1 MMTMPQSPVSGMP
14 STPGNATAYPGNAPV
29 YSGNAPVYSGTVP
42 GTDYADMQPAPQVAA
57 PPGRG
62 LGVASTCLG
71 VIGSILC
78 AIGLFAGVAAVLAS
92 TGDSLEWALAPIG
105 FFLTVAMF
113 YILGGIMNIIGLVL
127 GKAGRKRAQ
136 DPRYAKACTVGIW
149 LNAVPMI
156 VFLVAEIFAVL
167 WLIGAN

>member
-14 STPGNATAYPGNAPV
+14 STPGNAPAYPGNAPV
-29 YSGNAPVYSGTVP
+29 YPGNAPVYPGTVP

-78 AIGLFAGVAAVLAS
+78 AIGLFAGVASVLAS

-105 FFLTVAMF
+105 FFLIVGMF

-136 DPRYAKACTVGIW
+136 DLRHAKACTVGIW

>member
-1 MMTMPQSPVSGMP
+1 MTMPHSLGSGMAGN
-14 STPGNATAYPGNAPV
+14 PGNVPVYPGNVA
-29 YSGNAPVYSGTVP
+29 GNPYT
-42 GTDYADMQPAPQVAA
+42 DMQPAPQVAA
-57 PPGRG
+57 PPSHG
-62 LGVASTCLG
+62 LAVASKCLG
-71 VIGSILC
+71 VVGIILC
-78 AIGLFAGVAAVLAS
+78 AIGLFAGVVSVLAS
-92 TGDSLEWALAPIG
+92 ADDSVEWTLAPIS
-105 FFLTVAMF
+105 FILVVAMF

-136 DPRYAKACTVGIW
+136 DPRHAKACTVGIW

>member
-1 MMTMPQSPVSGMP
+1 MMTMPHSPGSGMP
-14 STPGNATAYPGNAPV
+14 STPGNAPAYPGNAPV
-29 YSGNAPVYSGTVP
+29 YP
-42 GTDYADMQPAPQVAA
+42 GTEPGTHYADMQPAPQVAA

-62 LGVASTCLG
+62 LGVASICLG
-71 VIGSILC
+71 IIGLILC
-78 AIGLFAGVAAVLAS
+78 AIGLFAGVVSVLAS
-92 TGDSLEWALAPIG
+92 ADDSVEWALAPIG
-105 FFLTVAMF
+105 FFLIVAMF

-136 DPRYAKACTVGIW
+136 DPRHAKACTVGIW

-156 VFLVAEIFAVL
+156 VFLVAEIVAVL

>member
-14 STPGNATAYPGNAPV
+14 STPGNAPAYPGNAPV
-29 YSGNAPVYSGTVP
+29 YPGNAPVYPGTVP

-78 AIGLFAGVAAVLAS
+78 AIGLFAGVASVLAS

-127 GKAGRKRAQ
+127 GKAGRKRVQ
-136 DPRYAKACTVGIW
+136 DPRHERMYKVGVW
-149 LNAVPMI
+149 MNAAPMI

>member
-1 MMTMPQSPVSGMP
+1 MMIMPHSPVSGMP
-14 STPGNATAYPGNAPV
+14 STPGNAPAYPGNVPV

-62 LGVASTCLG
+62 L
-71 VIGSILC
+71 C
-78 AIGLFAGVAAVLAS
+78 AIGLFAGVASVLAS

-105 FFLTVAMF
+105 FFLIVGMF